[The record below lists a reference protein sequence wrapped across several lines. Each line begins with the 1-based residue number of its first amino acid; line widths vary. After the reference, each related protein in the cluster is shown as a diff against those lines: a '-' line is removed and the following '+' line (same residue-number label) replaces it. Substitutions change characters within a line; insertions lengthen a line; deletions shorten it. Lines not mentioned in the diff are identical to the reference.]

1 MLKEI
6 VLDCSEKF
14 EKVFFDMDFQLV
26 NDIYVYVKVF
36 KMQQMINRILC
47 WCGKLNYNI
56 DVFVDF
62 ESRLGLLLLRYICV
76 GLKKNY

>member
-56 DVFVDF
+56 DV
-62 ESRLGLLLLRYICV
+62 
-76 GLKKNY
+76 